1 MAHIQV
7 PYGVKGILDF
17 DLPSESL
24 VLDTAKK
31 FPAPLAGLEQAVM
44 NALENPI
51 QGPPFSERLNQAQ
64 NVCIL
69 VDNFARLTPAHKL
82 LPPILEAIAGAGK
95 KAEILVASGLLRE
108 MNEAELERKLGKQ
121 ILASDVPV
129 YQSKARETWDFD
141 FVGVT
146 TYGTPLSCH
155 KRFLEADLT
164 LAVTMTQATLWGYG
178 GGGSMIV
185 PGVSSFETIEWN
197 HRLMTSPYSNV
208 GYEPPLNRMRE
219 DIEDAC
225 RLSGLDMSLL
235 AVLNPELEV
244 MELTSGETIAA
255 HRASVAKYDGHYTFD
270 VERAGGKVDLAIAGS
285 FQGDF
290 FFAHA
295 CWPVANLDHFVE
307 DGGTIILATPVPGG
321 MAHYSYAKDYMPPIP
336 QAIRRLFEDVFYGKQ
351 ALWHACLWMPIIEIM
366 ARKEVIVVTEP
377 ERLEDFAMNRI
388 TAVTSLEQAYELA
401 REKHGDSM
409 RVGNFPYGKWVL
421 PTGLNDPNKRP
432 ERY

>member
-7 PYGVKGILDF
+7 PYGVKGVLDF

-24 VLDTAKK
+24 ALDTAKR
-31 FPAPLAGLEQAVM
+31 FPGPLPDLERSVM
-44 NALENPI
+44 EALENPVAG
-51 QGPPFSERLNQAQ
+51 QPFSKCLAQAET
-64 NVCIL
+64 VCIL

-82 LPPILEAIAGAGK
+82 LPPILKAIADAGK
-95 KAEILVASGLLRE
+95 SAEILVASGLLRE
-108 MNEAELERKLGKQ
+108 MSQAELERKLGKE
-121 ILASDVPV
+121 ILASGVPV

-178 GGGSMIV
+178 GGGSMVV
-185 PGVSSFETIEWN
+185 PGVSSFETVEWN

-235 AVLNPELEV
+235 AVLNPDLEV
-244 MELTSGETIAA
+244 MELTAGETIAA
-255 HRASVAKYDGHYTFD
+255 HRASVAKYDRHYTFD

-285 FQGDF
+285 FPGDF

-295 CWPVANLDHFVE
+295 CWPVANLDHFVK

-321 MAHYSYAKDYMPPIP
+321 MAHYSYAKDYMPPTP
-336 QAIRRLFEDVFYGKQ
+336 EAIRRLFEDMFYGKQ
-351 ALWHACLWMPIIEIM
+351 ALWHACLWMPIIQTM

-377 ERLEDFAMNRI
+377 ERLDDFALNRI

-401 REKHGDSM
+401 QEKHGDSM